1 MAGEHPGPDWIH
13 DRDDLARELTA
24 LRRAAGL
31 TVRDLAR
38 VVDAPVATLGDY
50 FAGRHVPGARQVP
63 LFRAILDACGV
74 QDPTLVTEWVTALT
88 RVRHATDGR
97 VAKGRVPYRG
107 LDAFREVDADLYFG
121 RQQAVEELLDRLRDP
136 ARARAGSAGSAM
148 AVVGPSGSGKTSL
161 LMAGLLPA
169 VRAGALGGTPG
180 EWSVE
185 SLVPEQLVDGHRA
198 PTPGDVTVRRL
209 VVVDQ
214 LEAALMLQSNERGGV
229 LETIEELCETSL
241 VVLGL
246 RADFYHAA
254 VSERGLLPALR
265 NQVILAPMT
274 PSELRDAVIGPV
286 REVGGGIE
294 DGLVDLI
301 LAELS
306 PGSPEGFAHELG
318 ALPLLSY
325 ALLATWDRAT
335 RNHLTIADYQAVG
348 GLRGAVRQAAEE
360 LFADLT
366 GPEQDQAR
374 RMFGRL
380 VRIEGDGPP
389 TRRRASREELLA
401 GVSKEDGDSA
411 RAVVERFL
419 AARLVTTD
427 AQTIQISHEALLGA
441 WPRLDE
447 WVSSDRGWLRVHHQ
461 IADAARGWEDAGHD
475 ESLLWRGARLETTLE
490 LAASP
495 GRERDLNRA
504 ESEFLQASAD
514 YRDEQVR
521 AGRRHTRRTHQLLV
535 AIAALAIA
543 AGLLAGV
550 AVDARV
556 HADQARNQALSRQVA
571 VESQQLQPTD
581 PALAAQLALVAYQI
595 SPTVQARSTLVDA
608 TAGEIP
614 TRLLGPVGPEFVAT
628 SSEAHLL
635 AVAQSATDTV
645 ALYRLTSGPPVKLAL
660 LRAGPASQQDFA
672 IAMSP
677 NGKLL
682 AAGGTGATVTLWGIA
697 DPSSPVHLATLRDL
711 GGTIYSLAFTSR
723 GTRLAA
729 GDSGGSIHQ
738 WGLGSPDRPVAQR
751 VLSVLNGDAVKA
763 VAYSPHSSWLAAAG
777 QNGTLDLWR
786 TGDPVPLVAPG
797 TGGADFESITFE
809 PNGTTFAVGIG
820 NDDTIE
826 TWRLRSNDQ
835 LQLVHGPI
843 TAASSEVTSTAY
855 SPNGS
860 ILAEASADGTLH
872 IYNARTMALLASF
885 GNPDPIT
892 SLAFAS
898 RGRSL
903 VSADSGGVTRIWQ
916 MPPPS
921 TYTEPGNVFSL
932 TYPRDGRF
940 FVAGSAGP
948 AGGLTI
954 WNNANPLR
962 PTRVINV
969 ALPGDFGAAAGASAV
984 SPNGRLLAVGNATA
998 QIRLFDLADLQH
1010 PVPIGPTL
1018 HAVKPYI
1025 EQLGFSPDGKLLVAG
1040 DDSGHVSIWNVAD
1053 PAKPRQFPP
1062 FQQSSGEVIGF
1073 SFSPDGRLLATASS
1087 DTKVRIYD
1095 VSHPDRPRRMVTL
1108 GGFSTYAYDTV
1119 ITPNGRTLIAGS
1131 AGGTIRM
1138 WDIADPSRPR
1148 LIGPRLSI
1156 PTGYVYALAVS
1167 PDGRTLA
1174 AASTAHEVWLWSI
1187 SDPAHP
1193 QLLDTLG
1200 AAKDEVFAVAFNPDN
1215 RVLVASGSDNTVHL
1229 WDYQPQDAARRV
1241 CALAGAA
1248 ITRKEWALYVQ
1259 GASYRPPCR

>member
-1 MAGEHPGPDWIH
+1 MAGEHPDPEWIH

-38 VVDAPVATLGDY
+38 TVDAPVATLGDY

-63 LFRAILDACGV
+63 LFRAMLDACGV
-74 QDPTLVTEWVTALT
+74 QDPALMAQWVAALT
-88 RVRHATDGR
+88 RVRYATDGR
-97 VAKGRVPYRG
+97 VGKGRVPYRG
-107 LDAFREVDADLYFG
+107 LDAFREVDVDLYFG
-121 RQQAVEELLDRLRDP
+121 RQQAVEELLDRLRDA
-136 ARARAGSAGSAM
+136 ARTGAGPGGSAM

-169 VRAGALGGTPG
+169 VRAGALDGTREG
-180 EWSVE
+180 WRVE
-185 SLVPEQLVDGHRA
+185 SLVPEQLADGHRA
-198 PTPGDVTVRRL
+198 GSPGDGSVPRL

-214 LEAALMLQSNERGGV
+214 LEAALMLQSNQRAVV
-229 LETIEELCETSL
+229 LEAIETLCETSL

-254 VSERGLLPALR
+254 VSERALLPALR
-265 NQVILAPMT
+265 NQLILAPMT
-274 PSELRDAVIGPV
+274 PSELRDAVVGPV
-286 REVGGGIE
+286 REVGGGID

-325 ALLATWDRAT
+325 ALLATWDRAA

-360 LFADLT
+360 LFAALT
-366 GPEQDQAR
+366 GPERDQAR

-380 VRIEGDGPP
+380 VRIEGDAPP

-401 GVSKEDGDSA
+401 GVSKEDGDAA

-419 AARLVTTD
+419 AARLVTAD
-427 AQTIQISHEALLGA
+427 AQTVQISHEALLGA
-441 WPRLDE
+441 WPRLGE

-461 IADAARGWEDAGHD
+461 VADAARGWEESDHD
-475 ESLLWRGARLETTLE
+475 ESLLWRGTRLETTLE
-490 LAASP
+490 MAASP
-495 GRERDLNRA
+495 GRERDLNRR

-521 AGRRHTRRTHQLLV
+521 AGRRRTRRTHQLLV
-535 AIAALAIA
+535 AIATLAIA

-550 AVDARV
+550 AIDARV

-581 PALAAQLALVAYQI
+581 PSLAAQLALAAYQI
-595 SPTVQARSTLVDA
+595 SPTVQARSALVDA

-628 SSEAHLL
+628 SSNAHLL
-635 AVAQSATDTV
+635 GVAQSATDTV
-645 ALYRLTSGPPVKLAL
+645 ALYRLSSSAPIKLAL

-672 IAMSP
+672 IAISP
-677 NGKLL
+677 DGRLL
-682 AAGGTGATVTLWGIA
+682 AVGGTGRTVDLWNIA
-697 DPSSPVHLATLRDL
+697 DPSRPVRLATLGHL

-723 GTRLAA
+723 GARLAA
-729 GDSGGSIHQ
+729 GDSGGSVHQ
-738 WGLGSPDRPVAQR
+738 WALDASGRPVAQR
-751 VLSVLNGDAVKA
+751 VLSVQGGDAVKA
-763 VAYSPHSSWLAAAG
+763 VAYSPHGTWLAAAG

-786 TGDPVPLVAPG
+786 TGDPAPLVAPG
-797 TGGADFESITFE
+797 TGGADFESIAFE
-809 PNGTTFAVGIG
+809 PAGTTFAVGIG

-826 TWRLRSNDQ
+826 TWRLRSNGQ
-835 LQLVHGPI
+835 LQLAHGPI
-843 TAASSEVTSTAY
+843 AAASSEVTSTVY

-860 ILAEASADGTLH
+860 ILAEAAADGTLH
-872 IYNARTMALLASF
+872 IYDAQTMALLASF
-885 GNPDPIT
+885 GDPDPIT
-892 SLAFAS
+892 SLAFAAG
-898 RGRSL
+898 GRSL

-921 TYTEPGNVFSL
+921 TYAEPGNVFSL
-932 TYPRDGRF
+932 GYALGGRF
-940 FVAGSAGP
+940 FVAGSGGP
-948 AGGLTI
+948 AGGVTI
-954 WNNANPLR
+954 WSDANPLR
-962 PTRVINV
+962 PTRVVDV
-969 ALPGDFGAAAGASAV
+969 AMPAGFGAAAGASAV

-998 QIRLFDLADLQH
+998 QIRLFDLADLRH
-1010 PVPIGPTL
+1010 PFPIGPTL

-1053 PAKPRQFPP
+1053 PAKPRPFPP
-1062 FQQSSGEVIGF
+1062 FEQSPGEVIGF
-1073 SFSPDGRLLATASS
+1073 SFSPAGRLLATASS

-1095 VSHPDRPRRMVTL
+1095 ISHPGRPRRLASL
-1108 GGFSTYAYDTV
+1108 GGFSTYAYDTA

-1174 AASTAHEVWLWSI
+1174 AASTTHEVWLWNI
-1187 SDPAHP
+1187 ADPAHP
-1193 QLLDTLG
+1193 QLLETLG

-1241 CALAGAA
+1241 CALAGAP

-1259 GASYRPPCR
+1259 GANYRPPCG